1 MKYAPLALLRRRLL
15 LPALAL
21 LIACAQ
27 VQAQPR
33 SDSAK
38 GDTIQEY
45 FGKRNPWAALGLSM
59 LCPGAGQLY
68 NHEKE
73 KGFLMMGAYLPSFAY
88 ICWFR
93 SQVESL
99 PNHELNFEKVSSV
112 ELWLGIAA
120 GVVCVVD
127 PLWSVIDAHSTA
139 WRINRKYGYEP
150 PPTKGPPKRNVWV
163 ALGLS
168 CLMPGGGQIYNR
180 EYHKS
185 GLCVALYAA
194 GAGLSSTGKHPQ
206 EDIGTTLMAGGW
218 IGSIVDAP
226 LTASRNNRIRSDYE
240 RSMPKIGLIFVPDPR
255 NPRRVQPGVGL
266 RAGF

>member
-1 MKYAPLALLRRRLL
+1 MQNALQALLRRRLL
-15 LPALAL
+15 FPVLAL
-21 LIACAQ
+21 GGLLILS
-27 VQAQPR
+27 VSTSGWAQPR
-33 SDSAK
+33 PDSAK
-38 GDTIQEY
+38 ADTGQTWISR
-45 FGKRNPWAALGLSM
+45 RNPWAAFGLSC
-59 LCPGAGQLY
+59 LLPGGGQFY
-68 NHEKE
+68 NHEKT
-73 KGFLMMGAYLPSFAY
+73 KGKIMLGIYLPSVV
-88 ICWFR
+88 WFGCTKTYD
-93 SQVESL
+93 
-99 PNHELNFEKVSSV
+99 PNTGAEGYDLAPTLVIISV
-112 ELWLGIAA
+112 HI
-120 GVVCVVD
+120 
-127 PLWSVIDAHSTA
+127 WSMIDAHSSA

-150 PPTKGPPKRNVWV
+150 PPTKWPPKRNVWV

-180 EYHKS
+180 EYLKS

-240 RSMPKIGLIFVPDPR
+240 RSMPKIGFIFVPDPR
-255 NPRRVQPGVGL
+255 NPRHLQPGLGL